1 MLQYFLNKKIKF
13 LNLEGVLRLMKHE
26 NYIEEQINWPLVGVV
41 ALILFL
47 AFITICVVS
56 LVILP

>member
-1 MLQYFLNKKIKF
+1 
-13 LNLEGVLRLMKHE
+13 MKQK
-26 NYIEEQINWPLVGVV
+26 NYIEEQVNWPLVGIV

-47 AFITICVVS
+47 AFITICIVS

>member
-1 MLQYFLNKKIKF
+1 MLQCFLNKKIKF

-26 NYIEEQINWPLVGVV
+26 KYTEEQVNWPLVGMV
-41 ALILFL
+41 ASILFL
-47 AFITICVVS
+47 AFITICIVS

>member
-1 MLQYFLNKKIKF
+1 
-13 LNLEGVLRLMKHE
+13 MKHE
-26 NYIEEQINWPLVGVV
+26 KYIEEQVNWPLVGMV

-47 AFITICVVS
+47 AFITICIVS